1 MPTHV
6 VRRGVGASAD
16 IISDPTGAEVMLGGR
31 LRGRTPLRLSGL
43 SVGSYPLEIRKE
55 GYLPYAAPVRLEEE
69 GASYT
74 IRVTLAPAI
83 SANSFIS
90 VSSQPPGAAV
100 KLDGKASGV
109 TPVTLGPL
117 EPGRYELSIEYQDFP
132 TQTRTLDVKAG
143 ALHEVKARFVTTQ

>member
-1 MPTHV
+1 VPTHV

-43 SVGSYPLEIRKE
+43 SLGSYSLEVRKE

-74 IRVTLAPAI
+74 FRATLTPAV
-83 SANSFIS
+83 SASSFIS

-100 KLDGKASGV
+100 KVNGKPTGV
-109 TPVTLGPL
+109 TPVKLGPL
-117 EPGRYELSIEYQDFP
+117 EPGRYELTIEFQDFP

-143 ALHEVKARFVTTQ
+143 ALHEVKVRFGTP